1 MTTDSNTGNTEPDE
15 LHERAA
21 EMYRQKN
28 EDYGESW
35 KLAGETLS
43 QWCEELDVESVP
55 TDRESMISL
64 GLFFQRFHKL
74 TRAFNG
80 EFAQDELNHESVF
93 DSHHDEA
100 TYAEMHASL
109 FTGSDDGSDDAI
121 DNSDD
126 SDADT
131 DVESVSGGYRKRG
144 RHSMS
149 DHKCDHIS
157 GGPSR
162 NPFGVTD

>member
-1 MTTDSNTGNTEPDE
+1 MTTDTDTDTTTTEPDE
-15 LHERAA
+15 LHEKAA

-35 KLAGETLS
+35 KLAGETLA

-55 TDRESMISL
+55 TDRDSMISL

-93 DSHHDEA
+93 DSHHDEG

-109 FTGSDDGSDDAI
+109 FTGSQPESTMSESES
-121 DNSDD
+121 NSG
-126 SDADT
+126 
-131 DVESVSGGYRKRG
+131 GGYRSRY
-144 RHSMS
+144 RNESNT
-149 DHKCDHIS
+149 S
-157 GGPSR
+157 GGDSSDSTPYD
-162 NPFGVTD
+162 VTD